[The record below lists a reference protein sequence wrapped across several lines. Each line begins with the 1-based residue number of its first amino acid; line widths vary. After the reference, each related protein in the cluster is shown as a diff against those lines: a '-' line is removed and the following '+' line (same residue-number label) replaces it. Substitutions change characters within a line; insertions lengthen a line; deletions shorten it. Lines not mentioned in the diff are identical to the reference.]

1 MPTVS
6 PWLLLTLNCCLA
18 PLLFFGFG
26 LFIGYRKGARRL
38 GTVKPTGDQHQ
49 SASGRFVVDQ

>member
-38 GTVKPTGDQHQ
+38 GLSLIHI
-49 SASGRFVVDQ
+49 